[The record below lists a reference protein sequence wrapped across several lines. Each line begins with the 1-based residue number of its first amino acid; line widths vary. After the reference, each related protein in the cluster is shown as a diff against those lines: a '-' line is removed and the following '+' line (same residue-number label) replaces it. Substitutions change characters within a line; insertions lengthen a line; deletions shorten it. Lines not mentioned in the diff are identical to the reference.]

1 MWCKNIYD
9 VDLIFWKDIYERE
22 REREMTIKP
31 FFLEV
36 HYNHH
41 LRDGHSTSIKC
52 LWSVGGRGRGLSL
65 QVETSCTYTFRL
77 G

>member
-22 REREMTIKP
+22 RERERNDHKTL
-31 FFLEV
+31 FLEV
-36 HYNHH
+36 YFNHH

-52 LWSVGGRGRGLSL
+52 LWSVGGKGQGFKFSGRSF
-65 QVETSCTYTFRL
+65 THIYI
-77 G
+77 